1 MKIIIDF
8 QEVDVSKAEADY
20 YQQLVKQLTNEKTD
34 GKEYFRNLFS
44 ADEAGII
51 KIVRPQSSV
60 PWVVIHF
67 MQQLQINQH
76 LRSNDTEISKIKER
90 LKKLEG
96 V

>member
-1 MKIIIDF
+1 MKVIVDF
-8 QEVDVSKAEADY
+8 QEVDMSKQEADY
-20 YQQLVKQLTNEKTD
+20 YNQLIKQLTSEKID

-44 ADEAGII
+44 VDELGII
-51 KIVRPQSSV
+51 KIVKPQNSV

-76 LRSNDTEISKIKER
+76 LRSNDAEISRIKER